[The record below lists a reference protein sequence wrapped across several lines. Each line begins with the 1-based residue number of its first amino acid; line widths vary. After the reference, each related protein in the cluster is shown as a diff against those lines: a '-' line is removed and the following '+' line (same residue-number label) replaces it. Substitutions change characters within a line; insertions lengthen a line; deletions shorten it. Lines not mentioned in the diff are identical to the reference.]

1 MNKNHWKQDDNSKDD
16 INNNIAYLR
25 NKYGEIVDD
34 PSKIPNILNEQYNSM
49 FNNEVCYPHVVL
61 NNSVPCNS
69 NEIKL
74 SEFFNRYDAP
84 LTCVSLDVEK
94 VGHAID
100 CIKSGSAPGPDS
112 VSPLL
117 LKMTKMAIAKFL
129 ADLMTQSFQNNDI
142 PDILKLG
149 TVIPRDKLEAKNYR
163 PVSNL
168 LFVSKLI
175 ERVVQTRLERH
186 MIRNGLI
193 SNKNYA
199 YMKNHSTEHLL
210 LKVVNDLYLAF
221 DENRPSVVVLL
232 DLSAAFDTVDHDKLL
247 HILEHDIGIVGITL
261 KWFESFL
268 KGRNQKVKIGE
279 VTHIS

>member
-1 MNKNHWKQDDNSKDD
+1 MQ
-16 INNNIAYLR
+16 
-25 NKYGEIVDD
+25 
-34 PSKIPNILNEQYNSM
+34 PSLSNPNL
-49 FNNEVCYPHVVL
+49 
-61 NNSVPCNS
+61 
-69 NEIKL
+69 IKL
-74 SEFFNRYDAP
+74 STFEPA
-84 LTCVSLDVEK
+84 TLDEI
-94 VGHAID
+94 VG
-100 CIKSGSAPGPDS
+100 
-112 VSPLL
+112 
-117 LKMTKMAIAKFL
+117 IAKTYGIKCSPEDPIPASLLSSCVDTFAPYWLEIVNLSL
-129 ADLMTQSFQNNDI
+129 ALGDMEGLKSA
-142 PDILKLG
+142 ILLPLIKELNS
-149 TVIPRDKLEAKNYR
+149 TVDTDNFKNYR

-279 VTHIS
+279 EFSEILVTVIRRCTRISFGSTTIQNLHPIPVQIC